1 MFYFGK
7 KVTPV
12 SRKFLLGVID
22 LFPIEILGVAADARA
37 PLSADASRSK
47 EADIRTKLF
56 GL

>member
-1 MFYFGK
+1 MFYFGNK
-7 KVTPV
+7 GNTCFTKI
-12 SRKFLLGVID
+12 LLGVID

-47 EADIRTKLF
+47 EADIRKKLF